1 MDNVVQ
7 RLDYFHHPTHN
18 KPIINRCMTMAWI
31 YLTIGI
37 VFEVL
42 GTICMKYAEGF
53 SKLVPSLLVFVFYG
67 LSLASL
73 VFVLEKMKVSVAY
86 AIWASLGTALIA
98 IIGMI
103 WFDEPVSFIKIVS
116 LFLIVLGIAGLEL
129 YG

>member
-1 MDNVVQ
+1 LTIFTMA
-7 RLDYFHHPTHN
+7 R
-18 KPIINRCMTMAWI
+18 IIKTNINLVISMAWI
-31 YLTIGI
+31 YLAIGI

-53 SKLVPSLLVFVFYG
+53 SKLVPSILVFVFYG

-103 WFDEPVSFIKIVS
+103 WFHEPVSVIKIVS
-116 LFLIVLGIAGLEL
+116 LFLIILGIAGLEL